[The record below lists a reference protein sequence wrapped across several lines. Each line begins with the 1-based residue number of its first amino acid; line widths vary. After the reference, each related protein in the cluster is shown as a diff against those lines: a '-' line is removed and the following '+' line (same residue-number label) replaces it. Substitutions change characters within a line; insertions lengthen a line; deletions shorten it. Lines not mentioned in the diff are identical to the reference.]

1 MKIFSTVD
9 ADALRRTGSAGETMV
24 GDASSAMRTAVYYR
38 DLILVLLAKEF
49 KVRYKSTF
57 MGYAWSVIH
66 PLAFASVFFVLFNM
80 IGKFRLPAYSL
91 YLLAGLFPWQ
101 CIANTTAMAN
111 FYFLGNRTL
120 IKKVR
125 FHRATLVLT
134 GVLNEL
140 VHYLVSVPVIG
151 AFMIYYGQPPAAGWW
166 WLAPVLLAIQLVT
179 LFGMALIVATC
190 NLFFRDLERLSNV
203 AIHLLFYLTPIVYPA
218 DQIPADWRWV
228 LSLNPF
234 AALIM
239 CWQGLFYGGGVPAD
253 VLGLAALWAV
263 ACLGCGALV
272 YHKTVWRF
280 AEIV

>member
-1 MKIFSTVD
+1 MKIYSTAA
-9 ADALRRTGSAGETMV
+9 ADAAAADAVPRALASGE
-24 GDASSAMRTAVYYR
+24 SSALRTAVYYR

-66 PLAFASVFFVLFNM
+66 PLAFASVFFLLFNM

-91 YLLAGLFPWQ
+91 YLIAGLFPWQ
-101 CIANTTAMAN
+101 CIANAVSMAN

-125 FHRATLVLT
+125 FHRGTLVLT

-140 VHYLVSVPVIG
+140 IHFLVSIPVIG
-151 AFMIYYGQPPAAGWW
+151 AFMLYYRQPPAAGWW
-166 WLAPVLLAIQLVT
+166 WLLPLLIAIQLTTLLGVT
-179 LFGMALIVATC
+179 LVVATC
-190 NLFFRDLERLSNV
+190 NLFFRDLERMTGV

-218 DQIPADWRWV
+218 DQLPAEWRWV
-228 LSLNPF
+228 LWANPF
-234 AALIM
+234 AALVM
-239 CWQGLFYGGGVPAD
+239 CWQGLFYGAHVSPELLA
-253 VLGLAALWAV
+253 LAAGW
-263 ACLGCGALV
+263 ALV
-272 YHKTVWRF
+272 CLAAGSVVYQKTVWRF

>member
-1 MKIFSTVD
+1 MKIFSTAD
-9 ADALRRTGSAGETMV
+9 ADAVRRTGSAGE
-24 GDASSAMRTAVYYR
+24 SAAAGESPAWRTAVYYR

-66 PLAFASVFFVLFNM
+66 PLAFASVFFVLFSM

-91 YLLAGLFPWQ
+91 YLIAGLFPWQ
-101 CIANTTAMAN
+101 CIANSVAMSN

-140 VHYLVSVPVIG
+140 VHFLVSIPVIAG
-151 AFMIYYGQPPAAGWW
+151 FMIYYHQPPAAGWW
-166 WLAPVLLAIQLVT
+166 WLVPALLAIQLVT
-179 LFGMALIVATC
+179 LLGMALVVATC
-190 NLFFRDLERLSNV
+190 NLFFRDLERMSSV

-218 DQIPADWRWV
+218 DQVPADWRWV

-234 AALIM
+234 ASLVM
-239 CWQGLFYGGGVPAD
+239 CWQGLFYGGGVPLAT
-253 VLGLAALWAV
+253 LGLAVLWAA
-263 ACLGCGALV
+263 ACLAAGALV